1 MDPLL
6 ILLVGMAIVVGG
18 ILIFRTHAF
27 LALIIGA
34 LVVAALTSPAALE
47 RYADSKGMSAAE
59 TDSLLDQTFG
69 ERVARGFG
77 NTAAKI
83 GVLIAMAA
91 LIGGCLLESGAADRI
106 VRSALGVFGER
117 RAPHAFLSSGFLLAI
132 PVFFDTVFY
141 LLIPIARAM
150 GVRTRRDFLWYVMA
164 IVAGGTMAH
173 TLVPPTP
180 GPLFVASE
188 LGIDLGVMIIAG
200 LALGI
205 VTASC
210 GFAYGWW
217 ANRRWPIP
225 VRESPDG
232 SAEDLHAMTVRPEEE
247 LPSLGIAVLPIV
259 LPVVLIAGGTVL
271 GATLGGVDAF
281 APWQI
286 ALLNLFRGLG
296 NSAVALTLAAIVAL
310 VTLARRRRGDRERLK
325 STVNG
330 ALMGGGVIIL
340 ITAAG
345 GALGAV
351 LQQTGIGLRIEELAT
366 AHRVAVLPLAFAVTS
381 LVRTAQGSAT
391 VSMITAVGIL
401 SGFADPE
408 VLGFHPVYLA
418 LAIGCGSKPIP
429 WMNDSGFWVVG
440 RMSGLTEVE
449 TLKTF
454 STELTIMGFAGIA
467 AVMVCAKLAPLV

>member
-1 MDPLL
+1 
-6 ILLVGMAIVVGG
+6 V
-18 ILIFRTHAF
+18 
-27 LALIIGA
+27 IGA
-34 LVVAALTSPAALE
+34 
-47 RYADSKGMSAAE
+47 
-59 TDSLLDQTFG
+59 
-69 ERVARGFG
+69 
-77 NTAAKI
+77 
-83 GVLIAMAA
+83 
-91 LIGGCLLESGAADRI
+91 CLLESGAADRI

-141 LLIPIARAM
+141 LLIPIAKAM
-150 GVRTRRDFLWYVMA
+150 GVRVRRDFLWYVMA
-164 IVAGGTMAH
+164 VVAGGVMAH

-180 GPLFVASE
+180 GPLFVAAE
-188 LGIDLGVMIIAG
+188 LGIDLGVMMIAG
-200 LALGI
+200 LALGV

-225 VRESPDG
+225 VRETPEVSTEELEAM
-232 SAEDLHAMTVRPEEE
+232 SARPEEE
-247 LPSLGIAVLPIV
+247 LPSFAVSVLPIV

-271 GATLGGVDAF
+271 GATVGSLETPV
-281 APWQI
+281 PWLDT
-286 ALLNLFRGLG
+286 LLKVFRGLG
-296 NSAVALTLAAIVAL
+296 NSTVALTIAAVVAL
-310 VTLARRRRGDRERLK
+310 ITVARQRNGDRDRVRNTAQSALK
-325 STVNG
+325 S
-330 ALMGGGVIIL
+330 GGVIIL

-351 LQQTGIGLRIEELAT
+351 LQQTGIGPRIEGLAT
-366 AHRVAVLPLAFAVTS
+366 AYNIAVLPLAFMVTAF
-381 LVRTAQGSAT
+381 VRTAQGSAT

-401 SGFADPE
+401 SGFSDPA

-440 RMSGLTEVE
+440 KMSGLTESE

-454 STELTIMGFAGIA
+454 STELALMGFAGIVV
-467 AVMVCAKLAPLV
+467 VMVAAKLLPLV

>member
-6 ILLVGMAIVVGG
+6 ILLIGMAIVVGG
-18 ILIFRTHAF
+18 ILFFRTHAF
-27 LALIIGA
+27 LALVIGA
-34 LVVAALTSPAALE
+34 LVVAALTSPAAIE
-47 RYADSKGMSAAE
+47 TYAESKGMTAAE
-59 TDSLLDQTFG
+59 TENLVDQTFG

-83 GVLIAMAA
+83 GILIAMAA
-91 LIGGCLLESGAADRI
+91 VIGACLLESGAADRI
-106 VRSALGVFGER
+106 VRSALGLFGVR
-117 RAPHAFLSSGFLLAI
+117 RTPYAFLSSGFLLAI

-141 LLIPIARAM
+141 LLIPIAKAM
-150 GVRTRRDFLWYVMA
+150 GLRVRRDFLWYVMA
-164 IVAGGTMAH
+164 IVAGGAMAH

-188 LGIDLGVMIIAG
+188 LGIDLGVMMIAG
-200 LALGI
+200 LALGL

-225 VRESPDG
+225 VRETSEI
-232 SAEDLHAMTVRPEEE
+232 SIEELEAMSVRPDEE
-247 LPSLGIAVLPIV
+247 LPSFAVSVLPIV

-271 GATLGGVDAF
+271 GATLGGVDA
-281 APWQI
+281 ATPWQ
-286 ALLNLFRGLG
+286 ANVLKVFRGLG
-296 NSAVALTLAAIVAL
+296 NSTVALTIAAVVAL
-310 VTLARRRRGDRERLK
+310 ITLAQQRRGGRDRIKTTVQNALK
-325 STVNG
+325 S
-330 ALMGGGVIIL
+330 GGVIIL

-366 AHRVAVLPLAFAVTS
+366 AYNIAVLPLAFLVTA

-401 SGFADPE
+401 SGFSDPA

-440 RMSGLTEVE
+440 KMSGLTEAE

-454 STELTIMGFAGIA
+454 SIELTLMGFAGIA
-467 AVMVCAKLAPLV
+467 VVMIAAKLLPLV

>member
-6 ILLVGMAIVVGG
+6 ILLIGMAIVVGG

-27 LALIIGA
+27 LALVIGA
-34 LVVAALTSPAALE
+34 LVVAALTSPVAIE
-47 RYADSKGMSAAE
+47 IYAESKGMTAAE
-59 TDSLLDQTFG
+59 TENLVDQTFG

-83 GVLIAMAA
+83 GILIAMAA
-91 LIGGCLLESGAADRI
+91 VIGACLLESGAADRI
-106 VRSALGVFGER
+106 VRSALGAFGER
-117 RAPHAFLSSGFLLAI
+117 RAPGAFLSSGFLLAI

-141 LLIPIARAM
+141 LLIPIAKAM
-150 GVRTRRDFLWYVMA
+150 GLRVRRDFLWYVMA
-164 IVAGGTMAH
+164 IVAGAAMAH

-188 LGIDLGVMIIAG
+188 LGIDLGVMMIAG
-200 LALGI
+200 LALGL

-225 VRESPDG
+225 VRETSEV
-232 SAEDLHAMTVRPEEE
+232 STEDLEAMSVRPDEE
-247 LPSLGIAVLPIV
+247 LPSFGLAVLPIV

-271 GATLGGVDAF
+271 GATLGGVDAA
-281 APWQI
+281 APWQ
-286 ALLNLFRGLG
+286 ATLLKIFSGLG
-296 NSAVALTLAAIVAL
+296 NSTVALTIAAVVAL
-310 VTLARRRRGDRERLK
+310 VILARQRRGGRERVKNTVQNALK
-325 STVNG
+325 S
-330 ALMGGGVIIL
+330 GGVIIL

-366 AHRVAVLPLAFAVTS
+366 AYNIAVLPLAFLVTA

-401 SGFADPE
+401 SGFSDPA

-440 RMSGLTEVE
+440 KMSGLTEAE

-454 STELTIMGFAGIA
+454 SIELTLMGFAGIA
-467 AVMVCAKLAPLV
+467 VVMIAAKLLPLI

>member
-6 ILLVGMAIVVGG
+6 ILFIGMAIVVGG
-18 ILIFRTHAF
+18 ILVFRTHAF
-27 LALIIGA
+27 LALVIGA
-34 LVVAALTSPAALE
+34 LVVAALTSPAAIE
-47 RYADSKGMSAAE
+47 TYAESRGLTAAE
-59 TDSLLDQTFG
+59 TENLVDQTFG

-83 GVLIAMAA
+83 GILIAMAA
-91 LIGGCLLESGAADRI
+91 VIGACLLESGAADRI

-141 LLIPIARAM
+141 LLIPIAKVM
-150 GVRTRRDFLWYVMA
+150 GIRVRRDFLWYVMA
-164 IVAGGTMAH
+164 IVAGGVMAH

-180 GPLFVASE
+180 GPLFVAAE
-188 LGIDLGVMIIAG
+188 LGIDLGVMMIAG
-200 LALGI
+200 LALGL

-225 VRESPDG
+225 VRETPEVSTDEIEAM
-232 SAEDLHAMTVRPEEE
+232 SARPEEE
-247 LPSLGIAVLPIV
+247 LPSFAVSVLPIV

-271 GATLGGVDAF
+271 GATLGAIDAP
-281 APWQI
+281 APWQVT
-286 ALLNLFRGLG
+286 LLKIFRGLG
-296 NSAVALTLAAIVAL
+296 NSTVALTIAAVVAL
-310 VTLARRRRGDRERLK
+310 TTLARQRNGGRDRVKNTVQTALK
-325 STVNG
+325 S
-330 ALMGGGVIIL
+330 GGVIIL

-351 LQQTGIGLRIEELAT
+351 LQQTGIGPRIEGLAT
-366 AHRVAVLPLAFAVTS
+366 AYNIAVLPLAFLVTA

-401 SGFADPE
+401 SGFSDPA

-440 RMSGLTEVE
+440 KMSGLTEAE

-454 STELTIMGFAGIA
+454 SIELALMGFAGIA
-467 AVMVCAKLAPLV
+467 VVMVAAKLLPLV

>member
-6 ILLVGMAIVVGG
+6 ILAIGMAIVVGG
-18 ILIFRTHAF
+18 ILVFRTHAF

-47 RYADSKGMSAAE
+47 GYADSKGLSEAE
-59 TDSLLDQTFG
+59 TESLIGQTFG

-83 GVLIAMAA
+83 GILIAMAA
-91 LIGGCLLESGAADRI
+91 VIGACLLESGAADRI

-117 RAPHAFLSSGFLLAI
+117 RTPYAFLSSGFLLAI

-150 GVRTRRDFLWYVMA
+150 GIRTRRDFLWYVMA

-200 LALGI
+200 LAFGTI
-205 VTASC
+205 TASC

-225 VRESPDG
+225 VRETPDV
-232 SAEDLHAMTVRPEEE
+232 STEELEAMAVRPEEE

-271 GATLGGVDAF
+271 GATLGRIDDPAH
-281 APWQI
+281 WQL
-286 ALLNLFRGLG
+286 ALVTVFRGLG
-296 NSAVALTLAAIVAL
+296 NSTVALTLAAVVAL
-310 VTLARRRRGDRERLK
+310 ATLVRLPEVDRERLK
-325 STVNG
+325 STVQG

-345 GALGAV
+345 GALGAA

-366 AHRVAVLPLAFAVTS
+366 AHRIAVLPLAFVVTAM
-381 LVRTAQGSAT
+381 VRTAQGSAT

-440 RMSGLTEVE
+440 RMSGLTEAE

-454 STELTIMGFAGIA
+454 SVELTVMGFAGMA
-467 AVMVCAKLAPLV
+467 AVMVCAKLLPLV

>member
-1 MDPLL
+1 
-6 ILLVGMAIVVGG
+6 
-18 ILIFRTHAF
+18 
-27 LALIIGA
+27 
-34 LVVAALTSPAALE
+34 
-47 RYADSKGMSAAE
+47 
-59 TDSLLDQTFG
+59 
-69 ERVARGFG
+69 
-77 NTAAKI
+77 
-83 GVLIAMAA
+83 
-91 LIGGCLLESGAADRI
+91 
-106 VRSALGVFGER
+106 
-117 RAPHAFLSSGFLLAI
+117 
-132 PVFFDTVFY
+132 
-141 LLIPIARAM
+141 
-150 GVRTRRDFLWYVMA
+150 
-164 IVAGGTMAH
+164 MAH

-200 LALGI
+200 LALGAI
-205 VTASC
+205 TASC

-225 VRESPDG
+225 VRETPDV
-232 SAEDLHAMTVRPEEE
+232 SAEELEAMAVRPEEE
-247 LPSLGIAVLPIV
+247 LPTLGVALLPIV

-271 GATLGGVDAF
+271 GATLGGIDEPAR
-281 APWQI
+281 WQ
-286 ALLNLFRGLG
+286 LGLVTVFRGLG
-296 NSAVALTLAAIVAL
+296 NSTVALTLAAVVAL
-310 VTLARRRRGDRERLK
+310 ATLARQHGVDRDRLK
-325 STVNG
+325 STIQG

-366 AHRVAVLPLAFAVTS
+366 AHRIAVLPLAFVVTAM
-381 LVRTAQGSAT
+381 VRTAQGSAT

-401 SGFADPE
+401 SGFAEPG

-454 STELTIMGFAGIA
+454 SAELTVMGVAGM
-467 AVMVCAKLAPLV
+467 AVVMICAKLLPLA

>member
-6 ILLVGMAIVVGG
+6 ILVIGMVIVVGG
-18 ILIFRTHAF
+18 ILVFRTHAF
-27 LALIIGA
+27 LALVIGA
-34 LVVAALTSPAALE
+34 LVVAALTSPAAIE
-47 RYADSKGMSAAE
+47 SYAESKGMTPAE
-59 TDSLLDQTFG
+59 TENLVSQSFG

-77 NTAAKI
+77 NTTAKI
-83 GVLIAMAA
+83 GILIAMAA
-91 LIGGCLLESGAADRI
+91 VIGACLLESGAADRI
-106 VRSALGVFGER
+106 VRSALGVFGEG

-141 LLIPIARAM
+141 LLIPIAKAM
-150 GVRTRRDFLWYVMA
+150 GIRTQRDFLWYVMA
-164 IVAGGTMAH
+164 IVAGGVMAH

-180 GPLFVASE
+180 GPLFVAAE

-200 LALGI
+200 LAMGL

-225 VRESPDG
+225 VRDTSEG
-232 SAEDLHAMTVRPEEE
+232 STEELEAMCVRPEEE
-247 LPSLGIAVLPIV
+247 LPSLGVAVLPIV
-259 LPVVLIAGGTVL
+259 LPMVLIAGGTML
-271 GATLGGVDAF
+271 GATLGGIDS
-281 APWQI
+281 PGSWQLG
-286 ALLNLFRGLG
+286 LLKVFEGLG
-296 NSAVALTLAAIVAL
+296 NSTVALTIAAVVAL
-310 VTLARRRRGDRERLK
+310 VTVAMQGNGGRDRVKTTVQKALK
-325 STVNG
+325 S
-330 ALMGGGVIIL
+330 GGVIIL

-345 GALGAV
+345 GALGAA
-351 LQQTGIGLRIEELAT
+351 LQQTGIGLRIEGLAT
-366 AHRVAVLPLAFAVTS
+366 AYNIAVLPLAFLVTAM
-381 LVRTAQGSAT
+381 VRTAQGSAT

-401 SGFADPE
+401 SGFSDPE

-440 RMSGLTEVE
+440 KMSGLTESE

-454 STELTIMGFAGIA
+454 SIELTLMGFAGIV
-467 AVMVCAKLAPLV
+467 AVMLCSWLLPLV